1 MKSIYFIFLVTI
13 GGFIY
18 FFFFHFYL
26 LIATPWAALSSKL
39 KDLYS
44 KKEEEEVELHSYGA
58 GEERRCMARSNVE
71 LPCVISGLSHGQL
84 IHENARVMNI
94 NQRGMYIETTTPFD
108 EGSEMKAHVRTNR
121 FSRTPFNGGSEM
133 VKQIKAIR
141 FGKTFWVMGKVL
153 RSTSRGMAVRFAD
166 LVQGGSKFILNA
178 R

>member
-1 MKSIYFIFLVTI
+1 MKSIYVILLATI
-13 GGFIY
+13 GGLIY

-26 LIATPWAALSSKL
+26 FIATPLAALSSKL

-44 KKEEEEVELHSYGA
+44 KKEEEEVELHPYGA
-58 GEERRCMARSNVE
+58 GEERRCMARSHVE
-71 LPCVISGLSHGQL
+71 LPCVVSGLSHGQL

-94 NQRGMYIETTTPFD
+94 NQRGMYIEAKTLFD
-108 EGSEMKAHVRTNR
+108 EGSEIKAQIKTNR

-133 VKQIKAIR
+133 IARIKAMR

-153 RSTSRGMAVRFAD
+153 RSTTRGMAVRFAD
-166 LVQGGSKFILNA
+166 LVQGGSKVILHA

>member
-13 GGFIY
+13 GALIY

-26 LIATPWAALSSKL
+26 LIATPWASLSSKL
-39 KDLYS
+39 KDWYS
-44 KKEEEEVELHSYGA
+44 KKEEEAELQPYGA
-58 GEERRCMARSNVE
+58 GEERRCMARSNVK

-94 NQRGMYIETTTPFD
+94 NQRGMYIETRIPFD
-108 EGSEMKAHVRTNR
+108 EGSEMKADIRTNR

-133 VKQIKAIR
+133 AKQVKAIR

-153 RSTSRGMAVRFAD
+153 RSTTGGMAVSFAD

-178 R
+178 